1 MMETGGIFMLFI
13 CYPKCSTCK
22 KAKKFLTDHQ
32 IEFDERHIVEEK
44 LNKDELKALYLKS
57 GLPLKRFFNTSG
69 NLYKEK
75 HLKDILPTLSEDDQ
89 LELECLLKDLYLKR
103 KTKFLLVLKKN
114 NIRNFSNAC
123 WIYTLLFW

>member
-1 MMETGGIFMLFI
+1 MLFI

-22 KAKKFLTDHQ
+22 KAKKFLTEHQ

-75 HLKDILPTLSEDDQ
+75 HLKDILPTLSEDEQ
-89 LELECLLKDLYLKR
+89 LELMECLLKDLYLKR

>member
-44 LNKDELKALYLKS
+44 LNKDELKALY
-57 GLPLKRFFNTSG
+57 F
-69 NLYKEK
+69 
-75 HLKDILPTLSEDDQ
+75 HLKDSLIHQ
-89 LELECLLKDLYLKR
+89 VI
-103 KTKFLLVLKKN
+103 FIKKN
-114 NIRNFSNAC
+114 I
-123 WIYTLLFW
+123 

>member
-1 MMETGGIFMLFI
+1 MLFI

-44 LNKDELKALYLKS
+44 LNKDEVKELSEKLEE
-57 GLPLKRFFNTSG
+57 G

-75 HLKDILPTLSEDDQ
+75 HLKDVLPTLSEDEQ
-89 LELECLLKDLYLKR
+89 LELLSTNGMLVKRPILETKDKVLVGFKEEQYKELL
-103 KTKFLLVLKKN
+103 
-114 NIRNFSNAC
+114 
-123 WIYTLLFW
+123 

>member
-1 MMETGGIFMLFI
+1 MLFI

-75 HLKDILPTLSEDDQ
+75 HLKDILPTLSEEEQ
-89 LELECLLKDLYLKR
+89 LELLSTNGILLKDLYLKR

>member
-1 MMETGGIFMLFI
+1 MLFI

-32 IEFDERHIVEEK
+32 IEFDER

-75 HLKDILPTLSEDDQ
+75 HLKDILPTLSEDEQ
-89 LELECLLKDLYLKR
+89 LELLSTNGMLVKRPILETKDKVLVGFKEEQYKELL
-103 KTKFLLVLKKN
+103 
-114 NIRNFSNAC
+114 
-123 WIYTLLFW
+123 